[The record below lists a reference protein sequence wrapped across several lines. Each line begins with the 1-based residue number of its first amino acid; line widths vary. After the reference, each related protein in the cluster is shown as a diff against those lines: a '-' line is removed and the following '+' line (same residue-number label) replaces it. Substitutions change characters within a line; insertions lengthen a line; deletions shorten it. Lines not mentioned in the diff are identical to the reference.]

1 MCSFAGAA
9 GSDDKARASWPWVSR
24 RCLWPGMALN
34 FGMDFLLK
42 PAAPI
47 NPRQARVGVLLL
59 LLGSAVL
66 VVLAAD
72 AMPGAYSWKSHA
84 ISESAAQGQQH
95 AWLGRLAF
103 LCFGGAVLLLG
114 LAARAEWGRGA
125 YWCHL
130 LFAGSMFGTA
140 AFSHKPW
147 EAGVPFDAFEDL
159 LHSITA
165 TLMGFA
171 FVAGVALRFLQR
183 APPSKAMRG
192 LDILAFLCGSLLSP
206 LGVAFPETGGVLQR
220 AMFAVAYFWYRAE
233 ALALGRATRFSG
245 IASGSHDGT
254 A

>member
-1 MCSFAGAA
+1 MGQA
-9 GSDDKARASWPWVSR
+9 GSDDKAAASWRQVGQA
-24 RCLWPGMALN
+24 CLWPCMALD
-34 FGMDFLLK
+34 FAMDFLLK
-42 PAAPI
+42 PAPPI
-47 NPRQARVGVLLL
+47 SPRPARVVVLLL
-59 LLGSAVL
+59 LLSSAVL

-72 AMPGAYSWKSHA
+72 AMPDAYSWKSHA

-130 LFAGSMFGTA
+130 LFAGCMFGTS

-159 LHSITA
+159 LHSMTA
-165 TLMGFA
+165 TAMGFA

-183 APPSKAMRG
+183 AAPSKAMRG
-192 LDILAFLCGSLLSP
+192 LDLIAVLCGSLLSP
-206 LGVAFPETGGVLQR
+206 LGAALPEMGGVLQR
-220 AMFAVAYFWYRAE
+220 AMFTVAYFWYGAE
-233 ALALGRATRFSG
+233 ALALGRATRFSS
-245 IASGSHDGT
+245 IAR
-254 A
+254 AA